1 MLYHLFTYLDKQ
13 YDLPGAGLFSYITFR
28 AGLGIL
34 VSLVITI
41 FFGGRIIAWIKKMQV
56 IEKQRALGLPGEDEK
71 RKTPTMGGLMIILA
85 ILVPTLLLA
94 DLTNIY
100 VLLLVLSTVWMG
112 LLGFLDDYLKL
123 TKGKDGLA
131 AKYKLIG
138 QIGLGLI
145 VGSTLFFHPGAVVRI
160 TDAEQQAHQ
169 YPSVHRE
176 TVEYP
181 VGSGQLQTM
190 HYVKNTTTNVPF
202 LKTHQFDYAAV
213 LRPVLGEEADRW
225 AWLIFIPFV
234 IFIVTAVSN
243 AANLT
248 DGIDGLAAGVSA
260 IVGATLGVLAY
271 VSGHSFFSE
280 YLGISYIPYSG
291 EIVIFSACFL
301 GACIGFLWF
310 NAFPAQ
316 VFMGDTGS
324 LTLGGIIA
332 AIAIMIRK
340 ELLIPVLCGI
350 FFVEN
355 LSVMLQVG
363 YFKYT
368 KKKYGEGRRIFKMA
382 PLHHHF
388 QKSGLHESKIVTRFL
403 IVSIMLAVL
412 TIITIKTR

>member
-1 MLYHLFTYLDKQ
+1 MLYHLFTFLDKQ

-34 VSLVITI
+34 ISLAITI
-41 FFGGRIIAWIKKMQV
+41 FLGDRIIAWIKRMQV
-56 IEKQRALGLPGEDEK
+56 IEKQRALGLPGEEEK
-71 RKTPTMGGLMIILA
+71 RRTPTMGGLMIILA

-94 DLTNIY
+94 DLTNVY
-100 VLLLVLSTVWMG
+100 VLLLVLSTIWMG

-131 AKYKLIG
+131 AKYKIIG
-138 QIGLGLI
+138 QLGLGLI
-145 VGSTLFFHPGAVVRI
+145 VGSTLFFHRDAVIRV
-160 TDAEQQAHQ
+160 TEAEQQLNG
-169 YPSVHRE
+169 YRSVHQE
-176 TVEYP
+176 QVEYP
-181 VGSGQLQTM
+181 AGSGQIQTM
-190 HYVKNTTTNVPF
+190 HYVKTTTTNVPF
-202 LKTHQFDYAAV
+202 MKSHQFDYAV
-213 LRPVLGEEADRW
+213 LLRPIFGDEADRW
-225 AWLIFIPFV
+225 AWIIFIPFV
-234 IFIVTAVSN
+234 IFVVTAVSN

-260 IVGATLGVLAY
+260 IVGATLGILAY
-271 VSGHSFFSE
+271 LSGHSFFSK

-324 LTLGGIIA
+324 LTLGGLIA

-350 FFVEN
+350 FLVEN
-355 LSVMLQVG
+355 LSVVLQVG

-368 KKKYGEGRRIFKMA
+368 KRKYGEGRRIFKMA

-388 QKSGLHESKIVTRFL
+388 QKMGIHESKIVTRFL

-412 TIITIKTR
+412 TVITIKTR

>member
-1 MLYHLFTYLDKQ
+1 VLYHLFTYLDKQ

>member
-41 FFGGRIIAWIKKMQV
+41 FFGGRIIGWIKKMQV

-71 RKTPTMGGLMIILA
+71 RRTPTMGGLMIILA

-100 VLLLVLSTVWMG
+100 VLLLILSTVWMG

-138 QIGLGLI
+138 QVGLGLI

-160 TDAEQQAHQ
+160 TDAEQQANR

-181 VGSGQLQTM
+181 VGSGQQQTM

-225 AWLIFIPFV
+225 AWLVFIPFV

-382 PLHHHF
+382 PLHHHY